1 MEQIR
6 QENQQTI
13 LKLEKEIG
21 KLALAHSKH
30 ETESKEE
37 KSEVPLISILSQQD
51 ELIKKVPFLKT
62 LEPKLRKTAEPNEEL
77 MKIFKQVYISI
88 PLVDVIKHI
97 PTYAK
102 FLKELCTPRE
112 LKPTIVELQLAD
124 RSIKTP
130 RGLLEDVII
139 YVKGCRFLVDFLILD
154 ILILDNLTHAP
165 IILGHPFLATAKAN
179 INCENVIINIKY
191 EGQNISLNI
200 FKSSGFPHE
209 DNNNYE
215 DIDVIDSCIEEM
227 NYVQQVDQLVLS
239 FHVHTLHQKY
249 YRKETL
255 YHDIIFIESSLENPH
270 I

>member
-1 MEQIR
+1 
-6 QENQQTI
+6 
-13 LKLEKEIG
+13 
-21 KLALAHSKH
+21 
-30 ETESKEE
+30 
-37 KSEVPLISILSQQD
+37 
-51 ELIKKVPFLKT
+51 
-62 LEPKLRKTAEPNEEL
+62 

-102 FLKELCTPRE
+102 FLKELCTPRKSPQKISLFEEISVIISHSLPRKCTDLGAALISCKVDETTFRNMLLDLGASVNLLPLTFFENFKLGE
-112 LKPTIVELQLAD
+112 LKPTIVELQLAN

-154 ILILDNLTHAP
+154 ILILINLTHTP
-165 IILGHPFLATAKAN
+165 IILGHPFLATAKSN

-200 FKSSGFPHE
+200 FKSSRFPHE
-209 DNNNYE
+209 DNDNYE

-227 NYVQQVDQLVLS
+227 NDVQQVDQLVLP

-249 YRKETL
+249 YRKEAL
-255 YHDIIFIESSLENPH
+255 YHDIIFIESSLENLPH
-270 I
+270 L